1 MMYHGL
7 ISIVIPLYHE
17 ADNIPPLLERIRESL
32 QTLRYELIL
41 VDDGSRDRTVE
52 AVKQAADEHTK
63 LIVLA
68 RNYGQTTAM
77 AAGIAAAM
85 GDYVVTLDG
94 DLQNDPADIP
104 RMLHLAES
112 GNWDVVAGNRADRK
126 DGVVLRKI
134 PSRFANAMI
143 RWFTGVHLK
152 DYGCTLKVFRRDVAQ
167 QLGLYG
173 ELHRFIP
180 VLAAMQGASMTQM
193 DVQHHPRVHGVSKY
207 GLGRIGKVL
216 ADLLVVL
223 FLQRYFHRP
232 MRLFAP
238 VAAFSIVA
246 GLVTGFYLLIRL
258 VANQLTVAVNWLIL
272 MAVLVLGGLMLLAF
286 GLIAEMQ
293 MRTYF
298 ESEGKTTYRVREV
311 FTGGSRLD

>member
-52 AVKQAADEHTK
+52 AVKQAADGHTK

-85 GDYVVTLDG
+85 GDYVITLDG

-112 GNWDVVAGNRADRK
+112 GNWDVVAGNRANRQENAI
-126 DGVVLRKI
+126 RKI
-134 PSRFANAMI
+134 PSQLANALI
-143 RWFTGVHLK
+143 RKLTGVHLK

-167 QLGLYG
+167 KFGLYG

-180 VLAAMQGASMTQM
+180 VLATMQGARMTQM
-193 DVQHHPRVHGVSKY
+193 DVQHHPRLYGKAKY
-207 GLGRIGKVL
+207 GLRRTGRVL
-216 ADLLVVL
+216 MDLLVVL

-238 VAAFSIVA
+238 VATFSILA
-246 GLVTGFYLLIRL
+246 GVVTGFYLLIRL
-258 VANQLTVAVNWLIL
+258 VANQPTVAVNWLIL
-272 MAVLVLGGLMLLAF
+272 IAVLVLGGLMLLAF

>member
-1 MMYHGL
+1 
-7 ISIVIPLYHE
+7 
-17 ADNIPPLLERIRESL
+17 
-32 QTLRYELIL
+32 
-41 VDDGSRDRTVE
+41 
-52 AVKQAADEHTK
+52 
-63 LIVLA
+63 
-68 RNYGQTTAM
+68 
-77 AAGIAAAM
+77 
-85 GDYVVTLDG
+85 
-94 DLQNDPADIP
+94 
-104 RMLHLAES
+104 
-112 GNWDVVAGNRADRK
+112 
-126 DGVVLRKI
+126 
-134 PSRFANAMI
+134 
-143 RWFTGVHLK
+143 
-152 DYGCTLKVFRRDVAQ
+152 
-167 QLGLYG
+167 
-173 ELHRFIP
+173 
-180 VLAAMQGASMTQM
+180 MQGASMTQM